1 MLGFCLTAGH
11 GDRENNGCCFVQL
24 NYLTDEGGI
33 EMEKSDEFVLP
44 FTSCYYPESDGKPM
58 GETDEH
64 RIAMIRHIELLKRYY
79 RGQKV
84 YVTGDLLLYYEQ
96 GNNKKFLVPDLF
108 VVKGIEQK
116 NRRIYKLWTPGIAPC
131 VAIETTS
138 RKTKSKDT
146 RVKPKLFAHIGI
158 SEYFLIDP
166 TSDYLDPPLQGYRM
180 TSEGYRQLV
189 DDGQGLISEQLQLR
203 LVEEEGV
210 LQFYRLDNGQ
220 RLLTAEEE
228 KELLEQSMTTTRLER
243 DSALER
249 VRELEAEL
257 KRLRVKDSK

>member
-1 MLGFCLTAGH
+1 M
-11 GDRENNGCCFVQL
+11 DKPKK
-24 NYLTDEGGI
+24 Y
-33 EMEKSDEFVLP
+33 VLP
-44 FTSCYYPESDGKPM
+44 FTSCKYPESDGKPM

-64 RIAMIRHIELLKRYY
+64 RDAMFRHIELLKRFY

-116 NRRIYKLWTPGIAPC
+116 NRRIYKLWSPGIAPC

-138 RKTKSKDT
+138 KKTKSKDT
-146 RVKPKLFAHIGI
+146 RVKPKLFELIGI
-158 SEYFLIDP
+158 KEYFLIDP

-180 TSEGYRQLV
+180 GKDGYCKLV
-189 DDGQGLISEQLQLR
+189 DEGQGLISEELQLR
-203 LVEEEGV
+203 LVEEESV
-210 LQFYRLDNGQ
+210 LQFYRLDNGE

-228 KELLEQSMTTTRLER
+228 NAQIEKSLGA
-243 DSALER
+243 ALDR
-249 VRELEAEL
+249 VRDLEAQL
-257 KRLRVKDSK
+257 KRRGEKK